1 MDLALFTR
9 NRLKQLRLGPR
20 DLARAT
26 RMTESYVAHVLAAN
40 SSQTAWSRTDM
51 QDQLESVLN
60 CHKDNSLSS
69 QICSAANTSTSGWEI
84 NRVPYSIAAQDH
96 LVSFDLLLRG
106 SSGFP

>member
-40 SSQTAWSRTDM
+40 GSQTACSRTGM
-51 QDQLESVLN
+51 QDQLERVL
-60 CHKDNSLSS
+60 KLP
-69 QICSAANTSTSGWEI
+69 QGQLAKLE
-84 NRVPYSIAAQDH
+84 
-96 LVSFDLLLRG
+96 DLQRREYLNKRLGNQG
-106 SSGFP
+106 SPLFHRRAGPFGFF

>member
-51 QDQLESVLN
+51 QDQLERVL
-60 CHKDNSLSS
+60 KLPQGQLAKLADL
-69 QICSAANTSTSGWEI
+69 QRRE
-84 NRVPYSIAAQDH
+84 H
-96 LVSFDLLLRG
+96 LKKRLGNQPRALLHRRAG
-106 SSGFP
+106 PFGFF